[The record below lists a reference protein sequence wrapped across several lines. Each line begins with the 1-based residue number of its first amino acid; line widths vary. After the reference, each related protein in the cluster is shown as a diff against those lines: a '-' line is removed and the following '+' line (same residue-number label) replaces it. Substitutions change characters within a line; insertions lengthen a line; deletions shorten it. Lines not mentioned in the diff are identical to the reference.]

1 MLIASFTIEVLHSR
15 SKIIQQ
21 ENQNRMITKKELCIK
36 DIEDVAV

>member
-21 ENQNRMITKKELCIK
+21 ENQKSYDHKKGTIK